1 MFWALSLALGCVC
14 EMSTA
19 VLKEGNAWHIGKDA
33 EGLEAEKQK
42 RGEKK
47 GICLAPC
54 MPLA

>member
-1 MFWALSLALGCVC
+1 
-14 EMSTA
+14 MSTA
-19 VLKEGNAWHIGKDA
+19 VLKEGNTWHIGKDA